1 MATTGE
7 GIGAPTTADIKQTEI
22 VPGGSARREA
32 DTGAGSLLFIG
43 TATTLIR
50 YGGFTILTDPNFLH
64 KGETVGIGY
73 GTVRSKR
80 LTEPA
85 LDIDDLPPLDLV
97 VLSHCHEDHF
107 DRVVERRLNKRVP
120 IVTTP
125 EAATALGSKGFRET
139 RPLNTW
145 DQVCFVKDP
154 WTLTVTSLP
163 GKHGPEPVNRFLP
176 SVMGSMLEFRR
187 VDSSASL
194 KLYVSGDTLIH
205 ERLHEIPRR
214 YPRIDMGLF
223 HLGGTRVFGLTL
235 TMDGKQGAEAVR
247 IIAPDVAVPIHY
259 DDYDVFKS
267 PLEDFKR
274 EVRAAGLEGKVR
286 YVARGERISLPS
298 LDGRGR

>member
-7 GIGAPTTADIKQTEI
+7 GTNAPSTADIGLTGI
-22 VPGGSARREA
+22 VPGGAGRREA
-32 DTGAGSLLFIG
+32 DQGSGSLLFIG
-43 TATTLIR
+43 SATTLIR

-107 DRVVERRLNKRVP
+107 DRVVERRLNKQVP

-125 EAATALGSKGFRET
+125 AAASALRGKGFRAT
-139 RPLNTW
+139 RPLDTW
-145 DQVCFVKDP
+145 EQICFFNDP

-163 GKHGPEPVNRFLP
+163 GKHGPEPVARFLP
-176 SVMGSMLEFRR
+176 SVMGSLLEFRR

-235 TMDGKQGAEAVR
+235 TMDGKQGVEAVR

-267 PLEDFKR
+267 PLADFQR
-274 EVRAAGLEGKVR
+274 EVRAAGLEGVVR
-286 YVARGERISLPS
+286 YVARGERIPLPAPG
-298 LDGRGR
+298 GRGQ

>member
-1 MATTGE
+1 MATTRE
-7 GIGAPTTADIKQTEI
+7 GIGVPSTTDVKQTEL

-125 EAATALGSKGFRET
+125 GAAKALGGKGFRET
-139 RPLNTW
+139 RPLETW
-145 DQVCFVKDP
+145 EQVCFVKDP

-235 TMDGKQGAEAVR
+235 TMDGKQGVEAVR

-286 YVARGERISLPS
+286 YVGRGERIALPS
-298 LDGRGR
+298 VDGRGR